1 MPSLKANE
9 VVWQDREVKFDSAP
23 REMEC
28 RKGEVVIDSINS
40 VEDTKGNNGER
51 GSLVVTNLRVLWMSH
66 KVSRVNLSIGFNTV
80 INISIRKAR
89 SRLRGSTQALCIT
102 SKHGQC
108 RFEFVFTNLVK
119 NSPRLFTTVQAV
131 LRAYETS
138 TLYRDL
144 KLRGSIIKD
153 KELIALPLEQIY
165 SKIEGVW
172 NLSSDQGNL
181 GSFFLTNVRL
191 VWHANLAQN
200 FNVSIPYMQMASCA
214 RSGKRRAGKSIRVR
228 ESKFGQALVVE
239 TSSHSGGY
247 ILGFRL
253 DPAEKLE
260 RVHKELS
267 SLHQVHAAD
276 PILGVD
282 FEEEESPPA
291 METRTVVANDDNFEV
306 LDTDAEGTDAFA
318 AYFAEANKACDR
330 EVVFDAELG
339 LAVESLPG
347 GASTKSLWKL
357 V

>member
-1 MPSLKANE
+1 MSSSKADE
-9 VVWQDREVKFDSAP
+9 VVWQDREVRFDSTPA
-23 REMEC
+23 EMHC

-51 GSLVVTNLRVLWMSH
+51 GSLVVTNLRVLWISH
-66 KVSRVNLSIGFNTV
+66 KISRVNLSIGFSTV
-80 INISIRKAR
+80 LNISIRNAR
-89 SRLRGSTQALCIT
+89 SRLRGITQALCIT
-102 SKHGQC
+102 SKYNQS
-108 RFEFVFTNLVK
+108 RFEFVFTSLVK

-138 TLYRDL
+138 TIYRDL
-144 KLRGSIIKD
+144 KLRGSIMKG
-153 KELIALPLEQIY
+153 KQLVTLPLEQIY

-172 NLSSDQGNL
+172 NLSSNQGNL
-181 GSFFLTNVRL
+181 GCFFLTNVRL

-200 FNVSIPYMQMASCA
+200 FNVSIPYMQM
-214 RSGKRRAGKSIRVR
+214 KTIRVR
-228 ESKFGQALVVE
+228 ESKFGPALVVE
-239 TSSHSGGY
+239 TSVHSGGY

-253 DPAEKLE
+253 DPADQLE
-260 RVHKELS
+260 RVHQELS

-282 FEEEESPPA
+282 FEEEDSPPA
-291 METRTVVANDDNFEV
+291 MESRTVAVTDDDVEV
-306 LDTDAEGTDAFA
+306 LDTDEAGTDVFA

-347 GASTKSLWKL
+347 GASTQSLWKL